1 MEPVMFSSKILRPP
15 GTLASRLTL
24 WYAGIFTLST
34 LVAFGAFYLVISTVI
49 SKNRDQDLMD
59 DVQEYSSM
67 LAAGGIDKVKAEMA
81 WEALSDGQEH
91 IFLRLLTMDGKELAA
106 TDMSAW
112 RSLGTASHALEKLR
126 RGADYALE
134 TLDLPEQE
142 FKARTVYGSIGP
154 NVVLQIGE
162 SLEEDA
168 EFLELHR
175 TVFIPLMAV
184 MVIIAAIVGW
194 LMARR
199 ALTGVEEVTQTA
211 IEIAKGALD
220 KRVPFKARGD
230 EIERLA
236 TTFNYM
242 LDHINAL
249 IKGMREMSDNIAHD
263 LRSPLA
269 RIRGVAEMA
278 LTTSANEEEHKAMAG
293 SMLEECDRLLGM
305 INAML
310 DIAEAESGAGET
322 KLEEV
327 DLVSVIKRACE
338 LFQAIAEENAVK
350 ISADLPE
357 RCLVYGEARKFQ
369 RMVANLLDNGLKF
382 TPAEGTVT
390 VSLKADNGQVTISVS
405 DTGIG
410 ISEDDL
416 PHVFKRFYRCDN
428 SRAQHGTGLGLSLV
442 KAIAGSLGG
451 SVSAT
456 SHLGEGSTF
465 TVTLPQLPL
474 SHQFQPS

>member
-1 MEPVMFSSKILRPP
+1 L
-15 GTLASRLTL
+15 
-24 WYAGIFTLST
+24 
-34 LVAFGAFYLVISTVI
+34 
-49 SKNRDQDLMD
+49 Q
-59 DVQEYSSM
+59 
-67 LAAGGIDKVKAEMA
+67 
-81 WEALSDGQEH
+81 
-91 IFLRLLTMDGKELAA
+91 
-106 TDMSAW
+106 
-112 RSLGTASHALEKLR
+112 
-126 RGADYALE
+126 RGADYVLE

-142 FKARTVYGSIGP
+142 FKVRTVYGSIGP
-154 NVVLQIGE
+154 DLVLQIGE

-211 IEIAKGALD
+211 IEISKGALD

-278 LTTSANEEEHKAMAG
+278 VTTSGTEEEHKAMAG

-310 DIAEAESGAGET
+310 DIAEAESGVGET

-327 DLVSVIKRACE
+327 DLVSIVQRACE
-338 LFQAIAEENAVK
+338 LFEAIAEENSVT
-350 ISADLPE
+350 IVADLPE
-357 RCLVYGEARKFQ
+357 NCLLYGEARKFQ
-369 RMVANLLDNGLKF
+369 RMVANLLDNALKF
-382 TPAEGTVT
+382 TPPEGTVT
-390 VSLKADNGQVTISVS
+390 VSLKADKGQVVISVS
-405 DTGIG
+405 DNGIG

-428 SRAQHGTGLGLSLV
+428 SRAQRGTGLGLSLV

-456 SHLGEGSTF
+456 SNLGKGSTF
-465 TVTLPQLPL
+465 TVTLPQMVL

>member
-1 MEPVMFSSKILRPP
+1 MFLSKILRPP
-15 GTLASRLTL
+15 GTLAARLTL
-24 WYAGIFTLST
+24 WYAGIFTIST
-34 LVAFGAFYLVISTVI
+34 LVAFGAFYLVISTVL
-49 SKNRDQDLMD
+49 SERGDQDLMK
-59 DVQEYSSM
+59 DVREYSAM
-67 LAAGGIDKVKAEMA
+67 LAAEGIDRVKAEMA

-91 IFLRLLTMDGKELAA
+91 IFLRLLSMDGRELAA

-112 RSLGTASHALEKLR
+112 RSIGTGSRALEKLKT
-126 RGADYALE
+126 GADYVLE

-142 FKARTVYGSIGP
+142 FQVRTVYGSIGP
-154 NVVLQIGE
+154 DLVLQIGE

-211 IEIAKGALD
+211 VEISKGALD
-220 KRVPFKARGD
+220 KRVPFKARGN

-242 LDHINAL
+242 LDRINLL

-278 LTTSANEEEHKAMAG
+278 LTTSATEEEHKAMAG

-310 DIAEAESGAGET
+310 DIAEAESGAGEIQ
-322 KLEEV
+322 LEEV
-327 DLVSVIKRACE
+327 DLVSIIQRACE
-338 LFQAIAEENAVK
+338 LFQAIAEENSVTIA
-350 ISADLPE
+350 ADLPE
-357 RCLVYGEARKFQ
+357 NCLVYGEARKFQ
-369 RMVANLLDNGLKF
+369 RMVANLLDNALKF
-382 TPAEGTVT
+382 TPPQGTVT
-390 VSLKADNGQVTISVS
+390 VSLKADNGQVAISVS

-410 ISEDDL
+410 ISKDDL

-428 SRAQHGTGLGLSLV
+428 SRAQQGTGLGLSLV

-451 SVSAT
+451 SVNAT

-465 TVTLPQLPL
+465 TVTLPQMPL
-474 SHQFQPS
+474 SHQFQPAR

>member
-1 MEPVMFSSKILRPP
+1 MYLSKILRPP
-15 GTLASRLTL
+15 RTLASRLTL
-24 WYAGIFTLST
+24 WYAGIFTIST
-34 LVAFGAFYLVISTVI
+34 LVAFGAFYLVISTVL
-49 SKNRDQDLMD
+49 SKNNDLDLMA
-59 DVQEYSSM
+59 DVREYSSM
-67 LAAGGIDKVKAEMA
+67 LAAEGIDKVKAEMA

-91 IFLRLLTMDGKELAA
+91 IFLRLLSMDGKEMAA

-112 RSLGTASHALEKLR
+112 RSVGTGSRALEKLQ
-126 RGADYALE
+126 RGADYVLE

-142 FKARTVYGSIGP
+142 FKVRTVYGSIGP
-154 NVVLQIGE
+154 DLVLQIGE

-211 IEIAKGALD
+211 IEISKGALD

-278 LTTSANEEEHKAMAG
+278 VTTSGTEEEHKAMAG

-327 DLVSVIKRACE
+327 DLVSIVQRACE
-338 LFQAIAEENAVK
+338 LFEAIAEENSVT
-350 ISADLPE
+350 IVGDLPE
-357 RCLVYGEARKFQ
+357 NCLLYGEARKFQ
-369 RMVANLLDNGLKF
+369 RMVANLLDNALKF
-382 TPAEGTVT
+382 TPPEGTVT
-390 VSLKADNGQVTISVS
+390 VSLKADKGQVVISVS
-405 DTGIG
+405 DNGIG

-428 SRAQHGTGLGLSLV
+428 SRAQRGTGLGLSLV

-456 SHLGEGSTF
+456 SNLGKGSTF
-465 TVTLPQLPL
+465 TVTLPQMVL

>member
-1 MEPVMFSSKILRPP
+1 MFLSKILRPP
-15 GTLASRLTL
+15 GTLAARLTL
-24 WYAGIFTLST
+24 WYAGIFTIST
-34 LVAFGAFYLVISTVI
+34 LVAFGSFYLVISTVL
-49 SKNRDQDLMD
+49 SERGDQDLMK
-59 DVQEYSSM
+59 DVREYSAM
-67 LAAGGIDKVKAEMA
+67 LAAEGIDRVKAEMA

-91 IFLRLLTMDGKELAA
+91 IFLRLLSMDGRELAA

-112 RSLGTASHALEKLR
+112 RSIGTGSRALEKLKT
-126 RGADYALE
+126 GADYVLE

-142 FKARTVYGSIGP
+142 FQVRTVYGSIGP
-154 NVVLQIGE
+154 DLVLQIGE

-211 IEIAKGALD
+211 VEISKGALD
-220 KRVPFKARGD
+220 KRVPFKARGN

-242 LDHINAL
+242 LDRINLL

-278 LTTSANEEEHKAMAG
+278 LTTSATEEEHKAMAG

-310 DIAEAESGAGET
+310 DIAEAESGAGEIQ
-322 KLEEV
+322 LEEV
-327 DLVSVIKRACE
+327 DLVSIIQRACE
-338 LFQAIAEENAVK
+338 LFQAIAEENSVTIA
-350 ISADLPE
+350 ADLPE
-357 RCLVYGEARKFQ
+357 NCLVYGEARKFQ
-369 RMVANLLDNGLKF
+369 RMVANLLDNALKF
-382 TPAEGTVT
+382 TPPQGTVT
-390 VSLKADNGQVTISVS
+390 VSLKADNGQVAISVS

-428 SRAQHGTGLGLSLV
+428 SRAQQGTGLGLSLV

-451 SVSAT
+451 SVNAT

-465 TVTLPQLPL
+465 TVTLPQMPL
-474 SHQFQPS
+474 SHQFQPAR

>member
-1 MEPVMFSSKILRPP
+1 MEPVMYLNKILRPP
-15 GTLASRLTL
+15 RTLASRLTL
-24 WYAGIFTLST
+24 WYAGIFTIST
-34 LVAFGAFYLVISTVI
+34 LVAFGVFYLVISAVL
-49 SKNRDQDLMD
+49 SKNRNLDLMA
-59 DVQEYSSM
+59 DVQEYSIM
-67 LAAGGIDKVKAEMA
+67 LAAEGIDRVKAEMA

-91 IFLRLLTMDGKELAA
+91 IFLRLLSMDGKEVAA

-112 RSLGTASHALEKLR
+112 RSVGTGSRALEKLK
-126 RGADYALE
+126 RGADYVLE

-154 NVVLQIGE
+154 GLVLQIGE
-162 SLEEDA
+162 SLEEDE

-175 TVFIPLMAV
+175 IVFIPIMGF
-184 MVIIAAIVGW
+184 MVIIAAVVGW

-199 ALTGVEEVTQTA
+199 ALHGVEEVTQTA
-211 IEIAKGALD
+211 IEISKGALD
-220 KRVPFKARGD
+220 KRVPFKARGN

-242 LDHINAL
+242 LDRINLL

-278 LTTSANEEEHKAMAG
+278 LTTPNTEEEHKAMAG

-310 DIAEAESGAGET
+310 DIAEAESGAGEVT
-322 KLEEV
+322 LEEV
-327 DLVSVIKRACE
+327 DLVRVIQRACE
-338 LFQAIAEENAVK
+338 LFQAIAEENSVT

-357 RCLVYGEARKFQ
+357 NCLVYGEARKLQ
-369 RMVANLLDNGLKF
+369 RMIANLLDNALKF
-382 TPAEGTVT
+382 TPPQGTVAI
-390 VSLKADNGQVTISVS
+390 SLKVDNGQVAISVS

-428 SRAQHGTGLGLSLV
+428 SRAQQGTGLGLSLV

-451 SVSAT
+451 SVNAS
-456 SHLGEGSTF
+456 SNLGKGTTF
-465 TVTLPQLPL
+465 TITLPQLPL

>member
-1 MEPVMFSSKILRPP
+1 MYLNKILRPP
-15 GTLASRLTL
+15 RTLASRLTL
-24 WYAGIFTLST
+24 WYTGIFTVST
-34 LVAFGAFYLVISTVI
+34 IVAFGAFYLSISTVL
-49 SKNRDQDLMD
+49 SKNRDQDLME
-59 DVQEYSSM
+59 DVQGYSAV
-67 LAAGGIDKVKAEMA
+67 LDAEGIDKVKAEMA
-81 WEALSDGQEH
+81 WEALSDGHEH
-91 IFLRLLTMDGKELAA
+91 IFLRLLTKDGKEVDA

-112 RSLGTASHALEKLR
+112 RSVGTDSDALEKLKS
-126 RGADYALE
+126 GADYVLE

-142 FKARTVYGSIGP
+142 FKARTVYGSIGS
-154 NVVLQIGE
+154 NLILQIGE
-162 SLEEDA
+162 SMEEDA
-168 EFLELHR
+168 EFLGLHR
-175 TVFIPLMAV
+175 IVFIPVMAV
-184 MVIIAAIVGW
+184 MVIFAAIVGW

-199 ALTGVEEVTQTA
+199 ALGGVEEVTETA
-211 IEIAKGALD
+211 IEISQGAMD
-220 KRVPFKARGD
+220 KRVPFKARGN

-242 LDHINAL
+242 LDRINLL
-249 IKGMREMSDNIAHD
+249 IKGMREISDNIAHD

-278 LTTSANEEEHKAMAG
+278 LTTSTTEEEHKEMAS

-310 DIAEAESGAGET
+310 DIAEAESGAGEIA
-322 KLEEV
+322 LEEV
-327 DLVSVIKRACE
+327 DLVRVVQRACE
-338 LFQAIAEENAVK
+338 LFQAIAEDNSVTITAE
-350 ISADLPE
+350 LPE
-357 RCLVYGEARKFQ
+357 KCLVYGDTRKLQ
-369 RMVANLLDNGLKF
+369 RMVANLLDNALKF
-382 TPAEGTVT
+382 TPPEGTVT
-390 VSLKADNGQVTISVS
+390 VSLKADNGQVAIAVS

-451 SVSAT
+451 SVNAT

-465 TVTLPQLPL
+465 TVTLPQQTFP
-474 SHQFQPS
+474 HQFQPSS

>member
-1 MEPVMFSSKILRPP
+1 MYLSKILRPP
-15 GTLASRLTL
+15 STLAARLAL
-24 WYAGIFTLST
+24 WYAGIFTIST
-34 LVAFGAFYLVISTVI
+34 LVAFGAFYLVISTVL
-49 SKNRDQDLMD
+49 SERGDQDLMK
-59 DVQEYSSM
+59 DVQEYSAM
-67 LAAGGIDKVKAEMA
+67 LAAEGIDRVKAEMA

-91 IFLRLLTMDGKELAA
+91 IFLRLLSTDGKELAA

-112 RSLGTASHALEKLR
+112 RSVGTGSSALEKLK
-126 RGADYALE
+126 RGADYVLE
-134 TLDLPEQE
+134 TLDLAEQE
-142 FKARTVYGSIGP
+142 FKVRTVYGSIGP
-154 NVVLQIGE
+154 DLVLQIGE
-162 SLEEDA
+162 SLEEDT

-211 IEIAKGALD
+211 VQISKGALD
-220 KRVPFKARGD
+220 KRVPFKARGN

-242 LDHINAL
+242 LDRINLL

-278 LTTSANEEEHKAMAG
+278 LTSSATEEEHKAMAG

-327 DLVSVIKRACE
+327 DLVNIIQRACE
-338 LFQAIAEENAVK
+338 LFQAIAEENSVTIA
-350 ISADLPE
+350 ADLPE
-357 RCLVYGEARKFQ
+357 NCLVYGEARKFQ
-369 RMVANLLDNGLKF
+369 RMVANLLDNALKF
-382 TPAEGTVT
+382 TPPQGTVT
-390 VSLKADNGQVTISVS
+390 VSLKADNGQVAISVS

-416 PHVFKRFYRCDN
+416 PHIFKRFYRCDN
-428 SRAQHGTGLGLSLV
+428 SRAQQGTGLGLSLV
-442 KAIAGSLGG
+442 KALAGSLGG
-451 SVSAT
+451 SVNAT

-465 TVTLPQLPL
+465 TVTLPQMPL
-474 SHQFQPS
+474 SHQFQPAR

>member
-1 MEPVMFSSKILRPP
+1 MYLHKILRPP
-15 GTLASRLTL
+15 RTLASRLTL
-24 WYAGIFTLST
+24 WYAGIFTIST
-34 LVAFGAFYLVISTVI
+34 LVAFGLFYFVISTVL
-49 SKNRDQDLMD
+49 SKNRDQDLMA
-59 DVQEYSSM
+59 DVEGYSSM
-67 LAAGGIDKVKAEMA
+67 LAAEGIDKVKAEMA
-81 WEALSDGQEH
+81 WEALSDGHEH
-91 IFLRLLTMDGKELAA
+91 VFLRLLSMDGKELAA

-112 RSLGTASHALEKLR
+112 RSVGTVRRALEKLKG
-126 RGADYALE
+126 GADYVLE
-134 TLDLPEQE
+134 TLDIPEQE
-142 FKARTVYGSIGP
+142 YKARTVYGSIGP
-154 NVVLQIGE
+154 GLVLQIGE
-162 SLEEDA
+162 SLEEDV
-168 EFLELHR
+168 EFLGLHR
-175 TVFIPLMAV
+175 RVFIPIMAV
-184 MVIIAAIVGW
+184 MVIIAAIAGW

-211 IEIAKGALD
+211 MEISKGALD

-242 LDHINAL
+242 LDRINLL
-249 IKGMREMSDNIAHD
+249 IRGMREMSDNIAHD

-278 LTTSANEEEHKAMAG
+278 LITSATEEEHKAMAG

-310 DIAEAESGAGET
+310 DIAEAESGAGEI

-327 DLVSVIKRACE
+327 DLVSVIQRACE
-338 LFQAIAEENAVK
+338 LFQAIAEENGVTITAE
-350 ISADLPE
+350 LPE
-357 RCLVYGEARKFQ
+357 SCPVYGEPRKLQ
-369 RMVANLLDNGLKF
+369 RIVANLLDNALKF
-382 TPAEGTVT
+382 TPPEGTVR
-390 VSLKADNGQVTISVS
+390 VSLKADNGQVAIAVS

-416 PHVFKRFYRCDN
+416 PHIFKRFYRCDN

-451 SVSAT
+451 RVIAS
-456 SHLGEGSTF
+456 SHLGKGSTF
-465 TVTLPQLPL
+465 TVTLPQQPL
-474 SHQFQPS
+474 SHQFQPSS

>member
-1 MEPVMFSSKILRPP
+1 MYLNKMLRPP
-15 GTLASRLTL
+15 RTLASRLTL
-24 WYAGIFTLST
+24 WYAGIFIIST

-49 SKNRDQDLMD
+49 SKNTDQDLME
-59 DVQEYSSM
+59 DVQGYSSM
-67 LAAGGIDKVKAEMA
+67 LTAEGIDQVKSEMA

-91 IFLRLLTMDGKELAA
+91 IFLRLLTMDGKEVAA

-112 RSLGTASHALEKLR
+112 RSVGTGRHALEKLK
-126 RGADYALE
+126 RGADYVLE

-154 NVVLQIGE
+154 DLVLQIGE
-162 SLEEDA
+162 SLEEDE

-175 TVFIPLMAV
+175 IVFIPIMAV
-184 MVIIAAIVGW
+184 MAIIAAIVGW

-211 IEIAKGALD
+211 IEISKGALD

-242 LDHINAL
+242 LDRINVL

-278 LTTSANEEEHKAMAG
+278 LTTSANDEEYKAMAG

-322 KLEEV
+322 KLEAV
-327 DLVSVIKRACE
+327 DLVGIIQRACE
-338 LFQAIAEENAVK
+338 LFQAIAEENSVTIATE
-350 ISADLPE
+350 LPE
-357 RCLVYGEARKFQ
+357 ICLVYGEARKFQ
-369 RMVANLLDNGLKF
+369 RMVANLLDNALKF
-382 TPAEGTVT
+382 TPPQGTVK
-390 VSLKADNGQVTISVS
+390 VSLKADNGQVALSVS

-428 SRAQHGTGLGLSLV
+428 SRAQQGTGLGLSLV

-451 SVSAT
+451 SVNAT
-456 SHLGEGSTF
+456 SHLGKGSTF
-465 TVTLPQLPL
+465 TVTIPQLPL
-474 SHQFQPS
+474 SHQFQPAK

>member
-1 MEPVMFSSKILRPP
+1 MFLSKIRPP
-15 GTLASRLTL
+15 GTLAARLTL
-24 WYAGIFTLST
+24 WYAGIFTIST
-34 LVAFGAFYLVISTVI
+34 LVAFGAFYLVISTVL
-49 SKNRDQDLMD
+49 SERGDQDLMK
-59 DVQEYSSM
+59 DVREYSAM
-67 LAAGGIDKVKAEMA
+67 LAAEGIDRVKAEMA

-91 IFLRLLTMDGKELAA
+91 IFLRLLSMDGRELAA

-112 RSLGTASHALEKLR
+112 RSIGTGSRALEKLKT
-126 RGADYALE
+126 GADYVLE

-142 FKARTVYGSIGP
+142 FQVRTVYGSIGP
-154 NVVLQIGE
+154 DLVLQIGE

-211 IEIAKGALD
+211 VEISKGALD
-220 KRVPFKARGD
+220 KRVPFKARGN

-242 LDHINAL
+242 LDRINLL

-278 LTTSANEEEHKAMAG
+278 LTTSATEEEHKAMAG

-310 DIAEAESGAGET
+310 DIAEAESGAGEIQ
-322 KLEEV
+322 LEEV
-327 DLVSVIKRACE
+327 DLVSIIQRACE
-338 LFQAIAEENAVK
+338 LFQAIAEENSVTIA
-350 ISADLPE
+350 ADLPE
-357 RCLVYGEARKFQ
+357 NCLVYGEARKFQ
-369 RMVANLLDNGLKF
+369 RMVANLLDNALKF
-382 TPAEGTVT
+382 TPPQGTVT
-390 VSLKADNGQVTISVS
+390 VSLKADNGQVAISVS

-428 SRAQHGTGLGLSLV
+428 SRAQQGTGLGLSLV

-451 SVSAT
+451 SVNAT

-465 TVTLPQLPL
+465 TVTLPQMPL
-474 SHQFQPS
+474 SHQFQPAR

>member
-1 MEPVMFSSKILRPP
+1 MYLNKILRPP
-15 GTLASRLTL
+15 STLAARLTL
-24 WYAGIFTLST
+24 WYAGIFSIST
-34 LVAFGAFYLVISTVI
+34 LLAFGVFYLVISTVLG
-49 SKNRDQDLMD
+49 KNRDQDLMA
-59 DVQEYSSM
+59 DVQGYSAM
-67 LAAGGIDKVKAEMA
+67 LVTEGIGKVKAEMA
-81 WEALSDGQEH
+81 WEALSDGHENV
-91 IFLRLLTMDGKELAA
+91 FLRLLSMDGKELVA

-112 RSLGTASHALEKLR
+112 RSVGAGSRALEKLKN
-126 RGADYALE
+126 GADYVLE

-154 NVVLQIGE
+154 GLVLQIGE

-199 ALTGVEEVTQTA
+199 ALAGVEEVTQTA
-211 IEIAKGALD
+211 IEISKGALG

-242 LDHINAL
+242 LDRINLL

-278 LTTSANEEEHKAMAG
+278 LTSSATEEEHKAMAG

-310 DIAEAESGAGET
+310 DIAEAESGAGEI

-327 DLVSVIKRACE
+327 DLVSVVQRACE
-338 LFQAIAEENAVK
+338 LFQAIAEENSVTIA
-350 ISADLPE
+350 ADLPE
-357 RCLVYGEARKFQ
+357 SCVVYGEARKFQ
-369 RMVANLLDNGLKF
+369 RVVANLLDNALKF

-390 VSLKADNGQVTISVS
+390 VSLKADNGQVAISVS

-451 SVSAT
+451 SVNAT
-456 SHLGEGSTF
+456 SQIGKGSTF
-465 TVTLPQLPL
+465 TVTLPQQPL
-474 SHQFQPS
+474 SHQFQPSL

>member
-1 MEPVMFSSKILRPP
+1 
-15 GTLASRLTL
+15 
-24 WYAGIFTLST
+24 
-34 LVAFGAFYLVISTVI
+34 VAFGAFYFMIFTVLT
-49 SKNRDQDLMD
+49 KNRDQDLMA
-59 DVQEYSSM
+59 DVQGYATM
-67 LAAGGIDKVKAEMA
+67 LAAEGIDKVMAEMS

-91 IFLRLLTMDGKELAA
+91 VFLRILTTDGKEVAA

-112 RSLGTASHALEKLR
+112 RSVGTGIQALGKLK
-126 RGADYALE
+126 RGADYVLE

-154 NVVLQIGE
+154 GLVLQIGE
-162 SLEEDA
+162 SLEEDE

-175 TVFIPLMAV
+175 MVFIPIMGFMA
-184 MVIIAAIVGW
+184 IIAAIVGW

-199 ALTGVEEVTQTA
+199 ALTGVEEVSQTA
-211 IEIAKGALD
+211 IEISKGALD

-242 LDHINAL
+242 LDRINVL
-249 IKGMREMSDNIAHD
+249 IKGMREISDNIAHD

-278 LTTSANEEEHKAMAG
+278 LSTSATAEEHKTMAG
-293 SMLEECDRLLGM
+293 SMIEECDRLLGM

-310 DIAEAESGAGET
+310 DIAEAESGAGEIT
-322 KLEEV
+322 LEEV
-327 DLVSVIKRACE
+327 DLVSLIQRACE
-338 LFQAIAEENAVK
+338 LFQAIAEENRVTIATE
-350 ISADLPE
+350 LPE
-357 RCLVYGEARKFQ
+357 SCLVYGETRKFQ
-369 RMVANLLDNGLKF
+369 RMVANLLDNALKF
-382 TPAEGTVT
+382 TPPQGTVT
-390 VSLKADNGQVTISVS
+390 VSLKADNGQVAISVS

-410 ISEDDL
+410 ISEGDL

-428 SRAQHGTGLGLSLV
+428 SRAEQGTGLGLSLV

-451 SVSAT
+451 SVNAT
-456 SHLGEGSTF
+456 SHLGKGSTF
-465 TVTLPQLPL
+465 TVILPQLPL
-474 SHQFQPS
+474 SHQFQPSS

>member
-1 MEPVMFSSKILRPP
+1 MYLSKILRPP

-24 WYAGIFTLST
+24 WYAGIFSIST

-49 SKNRDQDLMD
+49 SKNTDQDLME
-59 DVQEYSSM
+59 DVQGYSSM

-81 WEALSDGQEH
+81 WEALSDGHEH
-91 IFLRLLTMDGKELAA
+91 IFLRLLSMDGKELAA

-112 RSLGTASHALEKLR
+112 RSVGTGSRALDKLR
-126 RGADYALE
+126 RGADYVLE
-134 TLDLPEQE
+134 TLDLPEQD

-154 NVVLQIGE
+154 DLVLQIGE

-199 ALTGVEEVTQTA
+199 ALSGVEEVTQTA
-211 IEIAKGALD
+211 IEISKGALD
-220 KRVPFKARGD
+220 KRVPFKARGN

-278 LTTSANEEEHKAMAG
+278 LTTSATEEEHKAMAG

-310 DIAEAESGAGET
+310 DIAEAESGAGEI

-327 DLVSVIKRACE
+327 DLVRVIQRACE
-338 LFQAIAEENAVK
+338 LFQAIAEENSVTIA
-350 ISADLPE
+350 ADLPE
-357 RCLVYGEARKFQ
+357 NCLVYGEARKFQ
-369 RMVANLLDNGLKF
+369 RMVANLLDNALKF
-382 TPAEGTVT
+382 TPPEGTVT
-390 VSLKADNGQVTISVS
+390 VSLKADNGQVVISVS

-442 KAIAGSLGG
+442 RAIAGSLGG

-465 TVTLPQLPL
+465 TVTVPQLPL
-474 SHQFQPS
+474 SHQFQPSL

>member
-1 MEPVMFSSKILRPP
+1 M
-15 GTLASRLTL
+15 A
-24 WYAGIFTLST
+24 
-34 LVAFGAFYLVISTVI
+34 
-49 SKNRDQDLMD
+49 
-59 DVQEYSSM
+59 DVREYSAM
-67 LAAGGIDKVKAEMA
+67 LTAEGIEKVKAEMA

-91 IFLRLLTMDGKELAA
+91 IFLRLLSMDGRELAA

-112 RSLGTASHALEKLR
+112 RSVGTGSHALEKLKG
-126 RGADYALE
+126 GADYVLE

-142 FKARTVYGSIGP
+142 FEVRTVYGRIGP
-154 NVVLQIGE
+154 DLVLQIGE

-184 MVIIAAIVGW
+184 MVIIAALVGW

-211 IEIAKGALD
+211 IEISKGALD

-242 LDHINAL
+242 LDRINLL

-278 LTTSANEEEHKAMAG
+278 LTTSATEEEHKAMAG

-310 DIAEAESGAGET
+310 DIAEAESGAGEI

-327 DLVSVIKRACE
+327 DLVSIIQRACE
-338 LFQAIAEENAVK
+338 LFQAIAEENSVTIA
-350 ISADLPE
+350 AELPE
-357 RCLVYGEARKFQ
+357 SCPVYGEARKLQ
-369 RMVANLLDNGLKF
+369 RIVANLLDNALKF
-382 TPAEGTVT
+382 TPAQGTVT
-390 VSLKADNGQVTISVS
+390 VSLKADNGQVAISVS

-416 PHVFKRFYRCDN
+416 PHIFERFYRCDN
-428 SRAQHGTGLGLSLV
+428 SRAWYGTGLGLSLV

-451 SVSAT
+451 SVNAK

-474 SHQFQPS
+474 SHQFQPAR

>member
-1 MEPVMFSSKILRPP
+1 ME
-15 GTLASRLTL
+15 
-24 WYAGIFTLST
+24 
-34 LVAFGAFYLVISTVI
+34 
-49 SKNRDQDLMD
+49 
-59 DVQEYSSM
+59 DVQGYSSM
-67 LAAGGIDKVKAEMA
+67 LAAEGLDKVNSEMA

-91 IFLRLLTMDGKELAA
+91 IFLRLLSMDGKEVAA

-112 RSLGTASHALEKLR
+112 RSVGTGSHALDKLK
-126 RGADYALE
+126 RGADYVLE

-154 NVVLQIGE
+154 DLVLQIGE
-162 SLEEDA
+162 SLEEDE

-175 TVFIPLMAV
+175 IVFIPIMAV
-184 MVIIAAIVGW
+184 MAIIAAMVGW

-211 IEIAKGALD
+211 IEISKGALD

-242 LDHINAL
+242 LDRINLL

-278 LTTSANEEEHKAMAG
+278 LTTSATEEEQKTMAG

-322 KLEEV
+322 ILEAV
-327 DLVSVIKRACE
+327 DLVGIIQRACE
-338 LFQAIAEENAVK
+338 LFQAIAEEHRVTIATE
-350 ISADLPE
+350 LPE
-357 RCLVYGEARKFQ
+357 SCLVYGETRKFQ
-369 RMVANLLDNGLKF
+369 RMVANLLDNALKF
-382 TPAEGTVT
+382 TPPRGTVT
-390 VSLKADNGQVTISVS
+390 VSLKADNGQVAFSVS

-416 PHVFKRFYRCDN
+416 PHVFKRFYRCDS
-428 SRAQHGTGLGLSLV
+428 SRAQQGTGLGLSLV

-451 SVSAT
+451 SINAT
-456 SHLGEGSTF
+456 SHLGKGSTF
-465 TVTLPQLPL
+465 TVTFPQLPL
-474 SHQFQPS
+474 SHQFQPSL

>member
-1 MEPVMFSSKILRPP
+1 
-15 GTLASRLTL
+15 
-24 WYAGIFTLST
+24 
-34 LVAFGAFYLVISTVI
+34 VISTVL
-49 SKNRDQDLMD
+49 SKNRDQDLMA
-59 DVQEYSSM
+59 DVQGYSAM
-67 LAAGGIDKVKAEMA
+67 LAAEGIDKVKAEMA

-91 IFLRLLTMDGKELAA
+91 IFLRLLSMDGKELAA

-112 RSLGTASHALEKLR
+112 RSVGTGSRALEKLKG
-126 RGADYALE
+126 GADYVLE

-142 FKARTVYGSIGP
+142 FEARTVYGSIGP
-154 NVVLQIGE
+154 GLVLQIGE

-175 TVFIPLMAV
+175 IVFIPLMAV

-211 IEIAKGALD
+211 VEISKGALD
-220 KRVPFKARGD
+220 KRVPFKARGS

-242 LDHINAL
+242 LDRINLL
-249 IKGMREMSDNIAHD
+249 IKAMREMSDNIAHD

-269 RIRGVAEMA
+269 RIRAVAEMA
-278 LTTSANEEEHKAMAG
+278 LTTSTTEEEHKAMAG

-310 DIAEAESGAGET
+310 DIAEAESGASEIQ
-322 KLEEV
+322 LEEV
-327 DLVSVIKRACE
+327 DLVSLIQRACE
-338 LFQAIAEENAVK
+338 LFQAIAEENSVTIA
-350 ISADLPE
+350 ADLPE
-357 RCLVYGEARKFQ
+357 NCPVYGEVRKLQ
-369 RMVANLLDNGLKF
+369 RIVANLLDNALKF
-382 TPAEGTVT
+382 TPPQGTVT
-390 VSLKADNGQVTISVS
+390 VSLKADNGQVAIAVS

-428 SRAQHGTGLGLSLV
+428 SRAQQGTGLGLSLV
-442 KAIAGSLGG
+442 KAIVGSLGG
-451 SVSAT
+451 SVNAT
-456 SHLGEGSTF
+456 SHLGKGSTF
-465 TVTLPQLPL
+465 TVTLPQQPL
-474 SHQFQPS
+474 SHQFQPAK